1 MNTRRF
7 LLVGA
12 LVLCMGA
19 SALAQAEN
27 KAAPKMAAPSRV
39 FAKQESDT
47 AAALLNK
54 HVDSVDWVEITF
66 EEVID
71 WLRDL
76 SDGSVNVIPRW
87 SALGVD
93 SVTPESLITLK
104 LSNVNVTEVLNEV
117 LGQLSEDNTLGY
129 QAVRNNLRIST
140 KGDFNRRMY
149 VRVYD
154 VTDILFRVYDF
165 GEEAPQ
171 IDLQQAGQNSG
182 GGGGGSG
189 QSVFSGSS
197 SSGGSRQQGGKQAE
211 EEVKKQLEDLKAL
224 IEHSIEPSSWS
235 ETGTGGQGTIELF
248 HRSLVVY
255 ATIDVHEKI
264 AGFFRYGGTSSP
276 SALGTLRR
284 QPHS

>member
-12 LVLCMGA
+12 LTLCMSV
-19 SALAQAEN
+19 SAFAQPE
-27 KAAPKMAAPSRV
+27 KGVTPSRV
-39 FAKQESDT
+39 FAKQEADT
-47 AAALLNK
+47 AAALLDK

-76 SDGSVNVIPRW
+76 SEGGVNVVPRW

-104 LSNVNVTEVLNEV
+104 LSNLTVAEVMNEV

-129 QAVRNNLRIST
+129 QASRNNLRIST

-171 IDLQQAGQNSG
+171 IDLQQAGKGSSG
-182 GGGGGSG
+182 GGGGSS
-189 QSVFSGSS
+189 QSVFSGAS
-197 SSGGSRQQGGKQAE
+197 SSGSSRQQGGKQAE
-211 EEVKKQLEDLKAL
+211 EELRKQLEDLKTL
-224 IEHSIEPSSWS
+224 IQNAIEPSSWAIA
-235 ETGTGGQGTIELF
+235 GTGGQGTIEIF

-255 ATIDVHEKI
+255 ATIDVHERI
-264 AGFFRYGGTSSP
+264 AGAFRYGG
-276 SALGTLRR
+276 
-284 QPHS
+284 

>member
-19 SALAQAEN
+19 SALAQAEK
-27 KAAPKMAAPSRV
+27 KAAPKATAPKTTAPSRV
-39 FAKQESDT
+39 FAKQETDT
-47 AAALLNK
+47 AAALLDK

-104 LSNVNVTEVLNEV
+104 LSNVTVTEVLNEV

-171 IDLQQAGQNSG
+171 IDLQQAGRSG
-182 GGGGGSG
+182 GGGGGGGSS

-197 SSGGSRQQGGKQAE
+197 SSGSSRQQGGKQAE
-211 EEVKKQLEDLKAL
+211 EEVRKQLEDLKTL
-224 IEHSIEPSSWS
+224 IEHSIEPASWS
-235 ETGTGGQGTIELF
+235 DAGTGQGTIEVF

-264 AGFFRYGGTSSP
+264 AGFFSYGG
-276 SALGTLRR
+276 
-284 QPHS
+284 